1 MRTTPGSAPS
11 ASANGVRAAAD
22 PSSVLGIPTQ
32 EFTPRVR
39 DAIMR
44 LMGEVDTLRQDLQN
58 QKKRLSQ
65 LAAEADQDVLVP
77 CLNRRAFVREMSRLL
92 SFVERYDIP
101 ASLVFVD
108 LDNFKDINDRFG
120 HAAGDAALIQVC
132 EVLNGQIRDSDVL
145 GRLGGDEFGLI
156 LAKAKLPE
164 AERKAEMLGE
174 IIKASPLVWGGQ
186 AIKLS
191 FTTGAYEF
199 RIGESPAETMA
210 RADRAMYERKA
221 RTRASAAG

>member
-1 MRTTPGSAPS
+1 MNGARSIADAPT
-11 ASANGVRAAAD
+11 
-22 PSSVLGIPTQ
+22 VLGIPAQ

-39 DAIMR
+39 DAIMK
-44 LMGEVDTLRQDLQN
+44 LMGEVDTLRQELQN
-58 QKKRLSQ
+58 QKKRLTQ
-65 LAAEADQDVLVP
+65 LASEADQDVLVP

-120 HAAGDAALIQVC
+120 HAAGDAALMQVC
-132 EVLNGQIRDSDVL
+132 EVLQGQIRESDVL

-164 AERKAEMLGE
+164 AERKAEMLSE

-199 RIGESPAETMA
+199 RTGESPAETMA

-221 RTRASAAG
+221 RSRASAV